1 MPAMTITLSDQTHTM
16 SEASPKKD
24 GIAGTEVK
32 KPGARHG
39 HSQSNCHHLPP
50 PPSQPTA
57 EGEYRCGICNKTYSR
72 RDLRDRH
79 RRRCI
84 KNIGQERQSKRKSC
98 DACAQK
104 KLRCSMTRPSCSR
117 CLQSR
122 RPCVYPQSSVPVQ
135 TPSLD
140 DPQDN
145 IASSAGSI
153 HPVPIC
159 AGIIPGGTTWA
170 LPTYPFDTPST
181 ADELHDISGSSW
193 SPETPTNAELAFH
206 AVNES
211 TMLPMQDAS
220 LMNSPPWQDDLHEQ
234 SETFGLEEF
243 FPGSLDSC
251 SHAMYMPPTMRSSP
265 VTMVPPTPATLSGD
279 SYAAGGGLNMSSVSP
294 GYFDNIWP
302 DMASNDEENET
313 WRFSTYTHSRTG
325 SGFGQSFLPKTSH
338 HSPGDVGDL
347 YQELFSLLREYPGL
361 ALQRQFYSPFL
372 HHELQGYA
380 MQSMGQPL
388 STTLSS
394 ISSYA
399 NYLETCD
406 TFDLSMHNGERLAA
420 AEGCVVA
427 LHAVCVQQILSLFGD
442 NFATNGLSKLPSLT
456 GDQGHPETPVDILLR
471 MTQRVYK
478 LHEDILRTPHE
489 DETDWRRWKFAESLR
504 RNIFFANIIRTLA
517 GRARRYNGINID
529 PLDSAILLQLPLP
542 APEEMWRARSEG
554 EWMIARAQTQR
565 SWARGVD
572 GSMLP
577 ALRTLQQLLVLEE
590 VGSVSVTLLLPITRM
605 ILACAKLNGASYG

>member
-1 MPAMTITLSDQTHTM
+1 MHRPVVDEII
-16 SEASPKKD
+16 
-24 GIAGTEVK
+24 G
-32 KPGARHG
+32 
-39 HSQSNCHHLPP
+39 
-50 PPSQPTA
+50 
-57 EGEYRCGICNKTYSR
+57 
-72 RDLRDRH
+72 DLRDRH

-135 TPSLD
+135 APSLD
-140 DPQDN
+140 DSQDN
-145 IASSAGSI
+145 LVSSVGSI
-153 HPVPIC
+153 HAVPVC

-181 ADELHDISGSSW
+181 GDELNDGPGASW
-193 SPETPTNAELAFH
+193 SPETPTNAELAIQT
-206 AVNES
+206 VNDS
-211 TMLPMQDAS
+211 TMFPMQDVS
-220 LMNSPPWQDDLHEQ
+220 LMNSPTWQDDLHEQ
-234 SETFGLEEF
+234 PETYGLEEF
-243 FPGSLDSC
+243 FPGPLDSC
-251 SHAMYMPPTMRSSP
+251 SQTMYMPPTMGSSP
-265 VTMVPPTPATLSGD
+265 VTMVPPTPATLPGD
-279 SYAAGGGLNMSSVSP
+279 SYATGGGLNMRSVSA
-294 GYFDNIWP
+294 GYFDSFWP
-302 DMASNDEENET
+302 DNLVSNDEDNET
-313 WRFSTYTHSRTG
+313 WRLGTYTDSRTG
-325 SGFGQSFLPKTSH
+325 SGFGQSFLPKTHH
-338 HSPGDVGDL
+338 HSPGDIGDL

-399 NYLETCD
+399 TYLETCD

-427 LHAVCVQQILSLFGD
+427 LHAVCVHQILSIFGD
-442 NFATNGLSKLPSLT
+442 NFATASFSKLPSFA
-456 GDQGHPETPVDILLR
+456 GDHGNSEAPVEILLR

-489 DETDWRRWKFAESLR
+489 DETDWRRWKFAETLR
-504 RNIFFANIIRTLA
+504 RNIFFANIVRTLA

-554 EWMIARAQTQR
+554 EWMIARAQTQQ

>member
-1 MPAMTITLSDQTHTM
+1 MHRLVVNQII
-16 SEASPKKD
+16 
-24 GIAGTEVK
+24 G
-32 KPGARHG
+32 
-39 HSQSNCHHLPP
+39 
-50 PPSQPTA
+50 
-57 EGEYRCGICNKTYSR
+57 
-72 RDLRDRH
+72 DLRDRH

-153 HPVPIC
+153 HSVPIC

-338 HSPGDVGDL
+338 HSPDDVGDL

-471 MTQRVYK
+471 VCNPP
-478 LHEDILRTPHE
+478 TP
-489 DETDWRRWKFAESLR
+489 
-504 RNIFFANIIRTLA
+504 I
-517 GRARRYNGINID
+517 
-529 PLDSAILLQLPLP
+529 
-542 APEEMWRARSEG
+542 
-554 EWMIARAQTQR
+554 
-565 SWARGVD
+565 
-572 GSMLP
+572 
-577 ALRTLQQLLVLEE
+577 ALRPTPCSELTW
-590 VGSVSVTLLLPITRM
+590 VGFR
-605 ILACAKLNGASYG
+605 